1 MSKQAVAATQ
11 QVAAGG
17 GDPRAA
23 LLQRWA
29 VSIAQA
35 AAAGAFG
42 GRALALRGIEAIRGP
57 RAGALEIDAGVEAPR
72 LLRLLAAGDCA
83 LARQFVPWR
92 FEGEPAAFMSGRFV
106 RLEAGWPPDLAETD
120 IPLSGLARA
129 PRGGGRWAAGKNE
142 AGATVTLGV
151 DSGNPHFLFA
161 GQTGSGKTWAMRSAL
176 VQLAQDSENRLI
188 LIDAKWGDGLG
199 TLAGLPGLVGPVAT
213 DLETAKAALGWAAHE
228 MRKRYEAGGHSGRII
243 VAIDEVQELQGDPA
257 AVELL
262 RRLVALGR
270 GAGVHCLLGT
280 QHPTKDALGDATI
293 KRNLTGRLA
302 LKVEDGVASN
312 VVVGAPAPRADYL
325 LGRGDAYAIVPWRVQ
340 RLQIAYIPTA
350 TLDGFKRR
358 GQYALEVWPPF
369 DPEAA
374 GTLEADAAPGFH
386 DTPVE
391 LGAALEAA
399 HLGKGRPWLR
409 ERIAQATGRRPG
421 GDKARR
427 LLALGRGVY
436 DWLSGEGYTLCGN
449 DGQQGIREK
458 FQTYTDDV
466 W

>member
-1 MSKQAVAATQ
+1 MKQAATGTQ
-11 QVAAGG
+11 
-17 GDPRAA
+17 DPRAA
-23 LLQRWA
+23 LLERWA
-29 VSIAQA
+29 VSIVQA
-35 AAAGAFG
+35 ASAGAFG
-42 GRALALRGIEAIRGP
+42 GRTLTLRAVETIRGP
-57 RAGALEIDAGVEAPR
+57 RAGALEIDAGIEAAR
-72 LLRLLAAGDCA
+72 LLRILAAGDCA
-83 LARQFVPWR
+83 LARQFIPWR
-92 FEGEPAAFMSGRFV
+92 FEGEPSAFMSGRFV
-106 RLEAGWPPDLAETD
+106 RLEAGWTPDLAETD
-120 IPLSGLARA
+120 IPLGTLSRN
-129 PRGGGRWAAGKNE
+129 PKTGGRWAAGKNE
-142 AGATVTLGV
+142 ASATVTLGL
-151 DSGNPHFLFA
+151 DSGNPHFLVA

-176 VQLAQDSENRLI
+176 VQLAQDPENRLI

-199 TLAGLPGLVGPVAT
+199 TLAGLSGLVGPVAT
-213 DLETAKAALGWAAHE
+213 DLETAKAALSWAARE

-243 VAIDEVQELQGDPA
+243 VAIDEVQELQSDPA

-302 LKVEDGVASN
+302 LRVEDGVASN
-312 VVVGAPAPRADYL
+312 VVIGAPSPRADYL
-325 LGRGDAYAIVPWRVQ
+325 LGRGDAYAVVPGRVQ
-340 RLQIAYIPTA
+340 RLQVAYIPKA
-350 TLDGFKRR
+350 TLEQFAGR
-358 GQYALEVWPPF
+358 GKYALEVWPPF

-374 GTLEADAAPGFH
+374 GTLRPGDEPGGNDAPA
-386 DTPVE
+386 E
-391 LGAALEAA
+391 IGAALEAA